1 MDIKTRIESA
11 KLKLRNAENA
21 KITAETQ
28 KKTAEDNL
36 KDVVVKM
43 SEHGV
48 TPETIDVEIAN
59 LEKSINEDLESIE
72 RLIPEV

>member
-1 MDIKTRIESA
+1 MDVKSRIEMA

-43 SEHGV
+43 EENGV
-48 TPETIDVEIAN
+48 TPETIDAEITN

-72 RLIPEV
+72 KLIPEV